1 MTAGKAAAAV
11 APDRYW
17 NPALGDVG
25 PDRGLGTS
33 IADRSQLPEVAGLK
47 ALDFPAIERAKLKN
61 GIEVVFAKRSAVPT
75 VNVAVSFDAGYAGG
89 FALGVLGEESGSYR
103 DAFAE
108 SYQRG
113 WDESVIAA
121 QEAAHAI
128 PLPDD
133 ATEFRVLSRMPD
145 GASAVERLASAP
157 DP

>member
-1 MTAGKAAAAV
+1 LLAFLAGVVVVALVGIVIDPLGFPSRADAV
-11 APDRYW
+11 RS
-17 NPALGDVG
+17 GE
-25 PDRGLGTS
+25 RG
-33 IADRSQLPEVAGLK
+33 
-47 ALDFPAIERAKLKN
+47 F
-61 GIEVVFAKRSAVPT
+61 
-75 VNVAVSFDAGYAGG
+75 
-89 FALGVLGEESGSYR
+89 EESYLERQPEGAAPGPYR

-121 QEAAHAI
+121 QEAARAI

>member
-1 MTAGKAAAAV
+1 MSRDSDRPRSGLTRSTGRRSFDLLGVPGLLAFLAGVVVVALVGIVIDPLGFPSRADAV
-11 APDRYW
+11 RS
-17 NPALGDVG
+17 GE
-25 PDRGLGTS
+25 RGFEESYLE
-33 IADRSQLPEVAGLK
+33 RQPEG
-47 ALDFPAIERAKLKN
+47 FSE
-61 GIEVVFAKRSAVPT
+61 G
-75 VNVAVSFDAGYAGG
+75 FDAGYAGG
-89 FALGVLGEESGSYR
+89 FALGVLGAEPGPYR

-121 QEAAHAI
+121 QEAARAI